1 MLNELTQNKTNKQT
15 KNKTKKKKK
24 KWKRKKKKKKPKLIK
39 MLKKKKNLHITGH
52 PWRQATEKRR
62 ERTEQLLPVLAF
74 VCLSH
79 AAVT

>member
-1 MLNELTQNKTNKQT
+1 MEEEKEEEETKTDQNV
-15 KNKTKKKKK
+15 
-24 KWKRKKKKKKPKLIK
+24 
-39 MLKKKKNLHITGH
+39 KKKKNLHITGH